1 MANEIRAAVEG
12 LASLL
17 EGIPSLR
24 VHRQPPATLN
34 ELPAAVVLFESR
46 GASRTLGGTG
56 FAGRIRVVLAVS
68 AAEASVGFDRLY
80 DFMGPSGESS
90 IEAAAASDPTWGGSV
105 DDGRLASI
113 DNAGRRRLWGGEYVA
128 ADFHF
133 ELVKG
138 GA

>member
-12 LASLL
+12 LASAL
-17 EGIPSLR
+17 EGVPGLR
-24 VHRQPPATLN
+24 VHRQPPASLN

-56 FAGRIRVVLAVS
+56 FAGRIRVTLAVS
-68 AAEASVGFDRLY
+68 TADASEGFDRLY
-80 DFMGPSGESS
+80 DFMAQSGESS
-90 IEAAAASDPTWGGSV
+90 IEAAVSSDRTWGGSV

-133 ELVKG
+133 EVVKG
-138 GA
+138 GV

>member
-12 LASLL
+12 LASAL
-17 EGIPSLR
+17 EGVPGLR
-24 VHRQPPATLN
+24 VHRQPPASLN

-56 FAGRIRVVLAVS
+56 FAGRIRVTLAVS
-68 AAEASVGFDRLY
+68 TADASEGFDRLY
-80 DFMGPSGESS
+80 DFMAQSGESS
-90 IEAAAASDPTWGGSV
+90 IEAAVSSDRTWGGSV
-105 DDGRLASI
+105 DDGRLASV

-133 ELVKG
+133 EVVKG
-138 GA
+138 GV

>member
-1 MANEIRAAVEG
+1 M
-12 LASLL
+12 
-17 EGIPSLR
+17 
-24 VHRQPPATLN
+24 HRQPPAALN

-46 GASRTLGGTG
+46 GASRTLGGSG
-56 FAGRIRVVLAVS
+56 FAGRVRVTLVVSTADAERGVRQAVRLH
-68 AAEASVGFDRLY
+68 VGRR
-80 DFMGPSGESS
+80 EKSS

-133 ELVKG
+133 EVVKG
-138 GA
+138 SV

>member
-1 MANEIRAAVEG
+1 MANEIRAAMDG

-17 EGIPSLR
+17 EGVPGLR
-24 VHRQPPATLN
+24 VHRQPPPVLN

>member
-17 EGIPSLR
+17 EDVPGLR
-24 VHRQPPATLN
+24 VHRQPPAILN
-34 ELPAAVVLFESR
+34 ELPAAVVVFESR
-46 GASRTLGGTG
+46 GASLTLGGTG
-56 FAGRIRVVLAVS
+56 FAGRVRVTLVVS
-68 AAEASVGFDRLY
+68 TAEASEGFDRLY
-80 DFMGPSGESS
+80 DFMAQSGDSS
-90 IEAAAASDPTWGGSV
+90 IEAAAEPDPTWGGSV

-133 ELVKG
+133 DVIRG

>member
-1 MANEIRAAVEG
+1 MANEIRAAIDG

-17 EGIPSLR
+17 EGVPGLR
-24 VHRQPPATLN
+24 VHRQPPAALN

-46 GASRTLGGTG
+46 GASRTLGGNG

-68 AAEASVGFDRLY
+68 SADASEGSDRLY
-80 DFMGPSGESS
+80 DFMAQSGESS

-105 DDGRLASI
+105 DYGRLASI
-113 DNAGRRRLWGGEYVA
+113 DNAARRRLWGGEYLA

-133 ELVKG
+133 DLVKG
-138 GA
+138 GV

>member
-1 MANEIRAAVEG
+1 MANEIRAAMDG

-17 EGIPSLR
+17 EGVPGLR
-24 VHRQPPATLN
+24 VHRQPPPVLN

-56 FAGRIRVVLAVS
+56 FSGRIRVTLAVS
-68 AAEASVGFDRLY
+68 AAEASEGFDRLY

-90 IEAAAASDPTWGGSV
+90 LEAAAASDPTWGGSV

-113 DNAGRRRLWGGEYVA
+113 DNAGRRKLWGGEYVA

-138 GA
+138 GS

>member
-1 MANEIRAAVEG
+1 MANEIRAAVDG

-17 EGIPSLR
+17 EGVPGLR

-68 AAEASVGFDRLY
+68 TADAREGFDRLY
-80 DFMGPSGESS
+80 DFMAQSGESS
-90 IEAAAASDPTWGGSV
+90 IEAAASSDPTWGGSV

-113 DNAGRRRLWGGEYVA
+113 DNAGPRKLWGGEYVA

-133 ELVKG
+133 EVVKG